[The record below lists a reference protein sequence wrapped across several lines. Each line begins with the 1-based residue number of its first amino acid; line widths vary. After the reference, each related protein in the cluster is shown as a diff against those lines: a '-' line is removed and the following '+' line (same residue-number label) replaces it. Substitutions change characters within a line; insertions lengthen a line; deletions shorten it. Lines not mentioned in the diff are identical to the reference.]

1 MPNLRKFMRD
11 VTILLAVFGLLV
23 VIMVAFSGCASINR
37 QLDTLPAG
45 SAEEVT
51 YTRTGKFSST
61 QIHVEGWLKDGTQAS
76 ADVLTVQHSN
86 AWIPNLSFTARGYRR
101 LREGQTPSAP
111 VIQTP
116 PPEPI
121 AAPAAADPEPS
132 SPPAAPSAPNA
143 ASGAAPV
150 ARRGPVV
157 PPATRGYY

>member
-1 MPNLRKFMRD
+1 MRD
-11 VTILLAVFGLLV
+11 ITILLAVFGLCV

-86 AWIPNLSFTARGYRR
+86 AWIPNLSFTAKGYKRI
-101 LREGQTPSAP
+101 REVSPATPVPPPTPEDAASSAP
-111 VIQTP
+111 DPV
-116 PPEPI
+116 
-121 AAPAAADPEPS
+121 AAPPAADPGPS

-157 PPATRGYY
+157 PPPTRGRY